1 MFNFNALQV
10 FLRDEYSE
18 ENAIF
23 WQKCQEYRTSTDA
36 AYRKQLA
43 RLIYVDHVAE
53 SSADQVNIDASVR
66 LTVERRLSTAPI
78 NLFDDAQR
86 QVYLLMKY
94 DSYPRFLRSPI
105 YCDAV
110 NAERLNKRLEV
121 PAMSD
126 NTTTSRH
133 VGGSLLSRLRQKWKG
148 VRTSTLTA
156 KDDSG
161 HGTSLSSLGSDS
173 GDAEHS
179 RRSSDSVEDTAAAV
193 TPATLLN
200 RLLRHLSAS
209 KSTNR
214 DSVESSTTA
223 KPISAPTARRTLF
236 FDRWRRSSTDVDE
249 SEDTRSVST
258 VASTRT
264 AVDSP
269 CRRLRSSDYRRRRL
283 SGPVSHIIRSDADE
297 RRRFAAVMARL
308 AAADGEASVPVT
320 PALSHTDGHRR
331 REDNDRT
338 RSAVTNEVRR
348 RRRFR
353 RGSGSKLTDSDV
365 EYTIYFV

>member
-1 MFNFNALQV
+1 
-10 FLRDEYSE
+10 
-18 ENAIF
+18 
-23 WQKCQEYRTSTDA
+23 
-36 AYRKQLA
+36 
-43 RLIYVDHVAE
+43 
-53 SSADQVNIDASVR
+53 VNIDANVR
-66 LTVERRLSTAPI
+66 MTVERRLSTAAV

-121 PAMSD
+121 PASD
-126 NTTTSRH
+126 NTTSRH
-133 VGGSLLSRLRQKWKG
+133 VGSSLLSRLRQKWKG
-148 VRTSTLTA
+148 VRTSKLTA

-161 HGTSLSSLGSDS
+161 HGTSLSSLGSDG

-179 RRSSDSVEDTAAAV
+179 RRSSDSIDDTAVAV
-193 TPATLLN
+193 TPSTLLN
-200 RLLRHLSAS
+200 RLLHHLSAS

-214 DSVESSTTA
+214 DSAESSTTA
-223 KPISAPTARRTLF
+223 KPISVPTARRSLF
-236 FDRWRRSSTDVDE
+236 FDRWRRSSTDVDD

-269 CRRLRSSDYRRRRL
+269 CRRPRSSDCHRRRL
-283 SGPVSHIIRSDADE
+283 SGPVSHIIRSDAYE
-297 RRRFAAVMARL
+297 RRRFAAVMARI

-320 PALSHTDGHRR
+320 PALSQTDHHRR
-331 REDNDRT
+331 REDDGDCP
-338 RSAVTNEVRR
+338 RSAVYNEVRR

-353 RGSGSKLTDSDV
+353 RGTGSKLAESDSNT